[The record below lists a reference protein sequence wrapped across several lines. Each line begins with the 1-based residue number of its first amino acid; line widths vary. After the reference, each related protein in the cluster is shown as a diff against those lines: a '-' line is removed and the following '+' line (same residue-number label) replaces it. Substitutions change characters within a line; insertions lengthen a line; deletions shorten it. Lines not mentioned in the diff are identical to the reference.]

1 MTSYPVE
8 HEVRCEDIRSIV
20 EEYLAGE
27 LDMKI
32 HTAVENHLVVCP
44 HCQDEIDIALGLEEV
59 LQALPKPELPPEIFD
74 HVAAY
79 VRSHPR
85 HRLTGW
91 VDGLREILGASHF
104 RPLPTMVASIC
115 LICLVLFG
123 VYRQHQHT
131 LQIEKASRELS
142 YALSTVQYA
151 MQKTGLAIDEHFPAD
166 QVLDTPLRA
175 LIHTTRQINATT
187 SDNLSQAIRRS
198 SVIFNKF
205 GQNAISLK

>member
-8 HEVRCEDIRSIV
+8 HEIRCEDIRPIV

-27 LDMKI
+27 LEMNI
-32 HTAVENHLVVCP
+32 HTAIENHLVVCP

-59 LQALPKPELPPEIFD
+59 LQALPKPQPPPEIFD

-79 VRSHPR
+79 VRSHPK

-91 VDGLREILGASHF
+91 LDGLKGILGALHF
-104 RPLPTMVASIC
+104 RPLPTMAASIC
-115 LICLVLFG
+115 LICLLLFG
-123 VYRQHQHT
+123 AYRQHQQHT

-198 SVIFNKF
+198 AVIFNRF
-205 GQNAISLK
+205 GQKE